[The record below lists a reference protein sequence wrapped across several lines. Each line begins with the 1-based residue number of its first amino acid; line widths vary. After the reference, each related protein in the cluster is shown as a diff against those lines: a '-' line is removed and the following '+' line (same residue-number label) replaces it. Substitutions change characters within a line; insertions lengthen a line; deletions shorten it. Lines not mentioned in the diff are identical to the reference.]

1 MARKTVRL
9 HRENSSKY
17 LAFDIL
23 KLQKYLVQ
31 IVNPIM
37 AGHPEELRV
46 VMEHLNSAEIRVLEQ
61 GRRLQLYRLTIGPW
75 KLIFYLTIYYLLLIQ
90 VISYDQSFRTCESIS
105 EQVRKL
111 TSNIMVAGEELV
123 RFPFCFRYACKR
135 SFKLQQPSFV
145 Q

>member
-1 MARKTVRL
+1 M
-9 HRENSSKY
+9 
-17 LAFDIL
+17 

-61 GRRLQLYRLTIGPW
+61 GRRLQLYRLTIGP
-75 KLIFYLTIYYLLLIQ
+75 KNISLLPHNLFSHTYELQ
-90 VISYDQSFRTCESIS
+90 SYDKSFSACESIS

-111 TSNIMVAGEELV
+111 TFNIMVAGEELV

-135 SFKLQQPSFV
+135 LHEL
-145 Q
+145 